1 MAITVKIRY
10 LDLSNNRIWSDMDKL
25 FPADPSSYVIK
36 TFTNV
41 ELLEETSLFT
51 PTFLFRGNFRDLEG
65 CNYLQYSIPAQTS
78 PPVVNYTKIRYYIID
93 DIMST
98 SLGLIKVK
106 CHYDPLRNH
115 NWLSSTGRLCLS
127 TREADWVNT
136 LDDTRFNPMGIYD
149 YRKGATKHTIDTGIP
164 VNTNPVTTRGAV
176 LMKYWCGAYDTNTDT
191 YVGTCWA
198 FMTPATFNN
207 IMHKIVNWLAEDPS
221 HAIPGVDDFTKFIYN
236 VKYFPSFELGKLPT
250 EINSAEA
257 AGYTYNNWF
266 TIGGYCSLDNVD
278 IWLKVNFPGFL
289 DGGNK
294 SINLKT
300 YLGADTMQFLM
311 SDRWSNVVIKTPIG
325 DERIPL
331 DAINK
336 GGDLRYRVII
346 NTDLGI
352 ITYKFMNKV
361 GINDFEEAFSEPIF
375 EISGPCA
382 IDLTDQVVH
391 VQSVG
396 EKASIV
402 DNQIIAKAAGATTT
416 INPATFAK
424 NVAGLVGSL
433 GGRAQQVYAS
443 NSQVWMRGNSANPD
457 FTDFCTHG
465 RSFAIFHLHTYI
477 HLNPDTPIW
486 DDRDSDYYI
495 TRDWKPDRLETIYKN
510 WCKDISHGFPSNKY
524 RDVGGTSTST
534 NAFVQFSEVTRV
546 QYDPDRPSFRLYDR
560 APLAPGQESAIIA
573 ALLNGVTLINNAST

>member
-1 MAITVKIRY
+1 MAITVKLRY
-10 LDLSNNRIWSDMDKL
+10 LDLSNNKIWSDMDNL
-25 FPADPSSYVIK
+25 FPAGASSSLINTY
-36 TFTNV
+36 TNV

-78 PPVVNYTKIRYYIID
+78 APVVNYNKIRYYIID
-93 DIMST
+93 DIIST

-115 NWLSSTGRLCLS
+115 NWLSSIGRLCLS

-149 YRKGATKHTIDTGIP
+149 YSKGATKRIINTGLA
-164 VNTNPVTTRGAV
+164 VNTDPANNTGAI
-176 LMKYWCGAYDTNTDT
+176 LMKYWCGALDTNTGNH
-191 YVGTCWA
+191 VGTCWA

-207 IMHKIVNWLAEDPS
+207 IMHKIVNWLAEDLS
-221 HAIPGVDDFTKFIYN
+221 HAIPGIDDFTKFIYN

-250 EINSAEA
+250 QINSAEE
-257 AGYTYNNWF
+257 AGYTYNSWF

-278 IWLKVNFPGFL
+278 IWLKMNMPGFL
-289 DGGNK
+289 DGGNQ

-311 SDRWSNVVIKTPIG
+311 SDRWSNAVIQTPIG
-325 DERIPL
+325 SERIPL
-331 DAINK
+331 DAVNK

-352 ITYKFMNKV
+352 ITYKFLNKV
-361 GINDFEEAFSEPIF
+361 GNNDYDSFSEPIF

-402 DNQIIAKAAGATTT
+402 DNQIMAKAAGATTT
-416 INPATFAK
+416 INPTTFAK
-424 NVAGLVGSL
+424 NVSGLVSSL

-443 NSQVWMRGNSANPD
+443 GSQVWMRGSSTNPD
-457 FTDFCTHG
+457 FTDFVAMG
-465 RSFAIFHLHTYI
+465 RSLGIYNLKTYI

-486 DDRDSDYYI
+486 DDRESDYYL
-495 TRDWKPDRLETIYKN
+495 THDWKPDRLETIYKN

-546 QYDPDRPSFRLYDR
+546 QYDLVRPSFRLYDK
-560 APLAPGQESAIIA
+560 APIAPGQESAIIA